1 MWQVRGRERGIVALL
16 AATFFW
22 GSSIVLARVI
32 LRNVSPLVLSHLGA
46 VISAIALL
54 GPTAVFAPQRL
65 KIPKSDW
72 WRFAVLGGGA
82 FALGSVCINVGIQR
96 TSAATAATL
105 QYLAPAMTLA
115 YGWLTRSERVDAA
128 KVLAVALTIVGA
140 ALATGLV
147 LGQFVFEPLGILA
160 CIGSAACFAFITIF
174 SKSFASR
181 YDSFTF
187 TGLTFAAMALTYF
200 LVEPRAT
207 VAFVANH
214 PGLAAG
220 ILLYAIFLSVL
231 PTVLYFYALRYVEAT
246 AATIVLA
253 FEIVVT
259 SVLGWLWLGERLA
272 AWQIVGAAMV
282 IAAVILIE
290 RGRDATTA

>member
-1 MWQVRGRERGIVALL
+1 
-16 AATFFW
+16 
-22 GSSIVLARVI
+22 
-32 LRNVSPLVLSHLGA
+32 
-46 VISAIALL
+46 
-54 GPTAVFAPQRL
+54 
-65 KIPKSDW
+65 
-72 WRFAVLGGGA
+72 
-82 FALGSVCINVGIQR
+82 
-96 TSAATAATL
+96 
-105 QYLAPAMTLA
+105 
-115 YGWLTRSERVDAA
+115 
-128 KVLAVALTIVGA
+128 
-140 ALATGLV
+140 
-147 LGQFVFEPLGILA
+147 
-160 CIGSAACFAFITIF
+160 
-174 SKSFASR
+174 
-181 YDSFTF
+181 
-187 TGLTFAAMALTYF
+187 MALTYF